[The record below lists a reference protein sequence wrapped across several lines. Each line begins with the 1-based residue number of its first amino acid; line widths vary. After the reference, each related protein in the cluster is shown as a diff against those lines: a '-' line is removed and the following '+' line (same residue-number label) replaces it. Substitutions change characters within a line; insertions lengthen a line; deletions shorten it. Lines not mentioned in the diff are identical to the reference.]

1 MPTNCNYNGHIM
13 NKFWLIFFL
22 VLSIVFSVAT
32 CVFLGLCFLGN
43 QELVY
48 LVLAIV
54 FMLLTTASSILHNVL
69 KTRSN
74 KQTSMQNN
82 A

>member
-1 MPTNCNYNGHIM
+1 M

-22 VLSIVFSVAT
+22 VLSIVFAIAT
-32 CVFLGLCFLGN
+32 AVFLGLCFLGN